1 MRSSESQR
9 FSHGFRG
16 TRLLDSLKL
25 KRKQNEVKFG
35 DNPHVN
41 QQLLGVST
49 IAAKYVTL
57 Y

>member
-16 TRLLDSLKL
+16 TRLIDSLKL

-49 IAAKYVTL
+49 VAAKYVTL